1 MPMAMMANALARAE
15 TASVATAPARP
26 PVQAKLRVGPV
37 DDPLEREADRVAD
50 AVVAGR
56 PTGTIG
62 ALPPDTAQRKC
73 AECDAEEEKPV
84 QRKCAGCA
92 AEERNHERSAV
103 LAENALSRG
112 GEPLTAE
119 QRAYFEPRFARDF
132 SDVRIHADGKAAEA
146 ARTIDALAYT
156 AGRDIAFGA
165 GQYRPQTPEGRRL
178 LAHELTHVVHQ
189 TAGAQS
195 VPTLQRKG
203 QGAAAPTPSFPS
215 SVTFPRC
222 DETPGR
228 LDFVRQSA
236 INAFLQVS
244 EGDCIKNESLK
255 RDFLA
260 SFEGLTLACDPE
272 TIAGRCAEK
281 KISAR
286 TIILSGLAF
295 GGLPYCPSELAAT
308 IFHEVMHLAE
318 GWNLF
323 HGNLSYDCGEA
334 CFPGSDELKRGDASR
349 CGNESG
355 LAPFAG
361 VSAGAAFPGKGSPT
375 GYARLYVG
383 VEKRGPILSIF
394 RPALGIGLSI
404 IGEPTGAE
412 PGDASPG
419 TSTLLSLMGAL
430 RFDPGKDGGVYFS
443 IGGGS
448 GLVFG
453 SGGVHRGYEVGAKLG
468 YRWHIYDISLDAGM
482 NYDPTR
488 DAGQEKLY
496 TVGATFQLAP
506 KIR

>member
-1 MPMAMMANALARAE
+1 MPAI
-15 TASVATAPARP
+15 
-26 PVQAKLRVGPV
+26 RV
-37 DDPLEREADRVAD
+37 
-50 AVVAGR
+50 
-56 PTGTIG
+56 
-62 ALPPDTAQRKC
+62 
-73 AECDAEEEKPV
+73 
-84 QRKCAGCA
+84 
-92 AEERNHERSAV
+92 
-103 LAENALSRG
+103 
-112 GEPLTAE
+112 
-119 QRAYFEPRFARDF
+119 
-132 SDVRIHADGKAAEA
+132 
-146 ARTIDALAYT
+146 
-156 AGRDIAFGA
+156 
-165 GQYRPQTPEGRRL
+165 
-178 LAHELTHVVHQ
+178 
-189 TAGAQS
+189 
-195 VPTLQRKG
+195 
-203 QGAAAPTPSFPS
+203 
-215 SVTFPRC
+215 
-222 DETPGR
+222 
-228 LDFVRQSA
+228 
-236 INAFLQVS
+236 
-244 EGDCIKNESLK
+244 
-255 RDFLA
+255 
-260 SFEGLTLACDPE
+260 

-318 GWNLF
+318 GWNLL
-323 HGNLSYDCGEA
+323 HGNLSDDCGEA

-355 LAPFAG
+355 LVPFAG

-383 VEKRGPILSIF
+383 VESAGLILSIF

-412 PGDASPG
+412 PGGASPG

-488 DAGQEKLY
+488 DAGQEKLIPSARPSNSRRKY
-496 TVGATFQLAP
+496 VSGRREAADQRTLAACSSDADASGP
-506 KIR
+506 PAGHPNQDAHRPRPRSARARSGPDCR